1 MANDDTWLQTL
12 QELRRLAVTDPRE
25 ASARIAAIIAGDL
38 VSCDAFFQHLRA
50 PADGRLRQIAAIQIG
65 SLSNS
70 DLFVK
75 QLSKWLEIETDEF
88 AKRTIQGTLKAVR
101 KAVPDADD
109 VPDPLPDLVDTYTF
123 VSGRLSHRVRNAL
136 PGASMI
142 LRTLTR
148 LLETCEDE
156 SVRSEGLAQ
165 TAALREALLRIGR
178 TVEFNEGDEYFA
190 VRSVPLLDW
199 IVRMNAEYASKFEP
213 ISLAGSVFR
222 PAAPSGEMTIQ
233 ANDFL
238 LETIFWNIW
247 KNAQLVSAG
256 ECSITIH
263 PRITEKSMEL
273 IFEDDGPGFPENVV
287 DAAFQTQV
295 STQGEGHGRGLLEI
309 KDAVKRLGGKVE
321 FVKTETNAFRLK
333 LEFPR
338 EES

>member
-1 MANDDTWLQTL
+1 MANDDTWLQSL

-25 ASARIAAIIAGDL
+25 ASVRIAAIIAGDRA
-38 VSCDAFFQHLRA
+38 SCDAFFQRLRA
-50 PADGRLRQIAAIQIG
+50 PGDGRLRQIAAVQIG

-70 DLFVK
+70 DHFIR
-75 QLSKWLEIETDEF
+75 QLTKWLEIETDEF

-101 KAVPDADD
+101 KAVPDTED

-148 LLETCEDE
+148 LLETSEDE
-156 SVRSEGLAQ
+156 SVRNEGLAQ
-165 TAALREALLRIGR
+165 TAALREALKRIGR
-178 TVEFNEGDEYFA
+178 IVEFNEGDEYFA
-190 VRSVPLLDW
+190 DRSVPLVDW
-199 IVRMNAEYASKFEP
+199 ILRMNAEYASKFEP
-213 ISLAGSVFR
+213 ISLVVR
-222 PAAPSGEMTIQ
+222 PAASSGEMIIQ

-247 KNAQLVSAG
+247 KNAQLISAG
-256 ECSITIH
+256 ECRITIH
-263 PRITEKSMEL
+263 PRITEKSAEL
-273 IFEDDGPGFPENVV
+273 IFEDNGPGFPENIV

-309 KDAVKRLGGKVE
+309 QDAVKRLGGKVE